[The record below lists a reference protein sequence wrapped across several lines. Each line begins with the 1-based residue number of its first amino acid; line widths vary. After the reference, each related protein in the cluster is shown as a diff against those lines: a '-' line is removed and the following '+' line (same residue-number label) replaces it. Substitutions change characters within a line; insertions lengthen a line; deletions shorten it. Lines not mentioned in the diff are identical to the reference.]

1 MSLLRCQLRICM
13 AMVVVLLG
21 TLSAAAAPDDVE
33 PPAVQNQAV
42 NHFFMNDD
50 NFEANVFQPSGNAK
64 QARIQIETKLK
75 LQLNELNRICELN
88 DAQKQK
94 LKLAASSDMKRF
106 FDEVES
112 VRKKFKAGKQDQNA
126 WNEVWQEISPLQM
139 KMATGLFGDTSFF
152 CKTIRKTLSDEQYA
166 KYNSM
171 VTERRRFRYKSSI
184 ETVITSFEDS
194 VALNHTQHDAIV
206 KLLLDETQPPASFGQ
221 YDVHVVM
228 YQLARIPEAKL
239 KAVLDERQW
248 NQAQIHFNQ
257 YRGMEQF
264 LIQNGLIPKEEAE
277 VKVLKAKVRRQVT
290 RASKPAD
297 AAEPENRTSDQSA
310 P

>member
-1 MSLLRCQLRICM
+1 MSLFWDQLRFGLAALI
-13 AMVVVLLG
+13 VLFGPLCAG
-21 TLSAAAAPDDVE
+21 AAPDDVE
-33 PPAVQNQAV
+33 AVPIQNPV
-42 NHFFMNDD
+42 NNNFFMNDD

-64 QARIQIETKLK
+64 QARIHIETKLK

-106 FDEVES
+106 FDEVEV

-126 WNEVWQEISPLQM
+126 WNQVWQEISPLQA
-139 KMATGLFGDTSFF
+139 KMAAGLFGDTSFF
-152 CKTIRKTLSDEQYA
+152 CKTIRKTLSEEQYS
-166 KYNSM
+166 KYSA
-171 VTERRRFRYKSSI
+171 VIAERRRFRYKSSI

-206 KLLLDETQPPASFGQ
+206 KLLLDETQPPAAFGQ
-221 YDVHVVM
+221 HDQQVVM
-228 YQLARIPEAKL
+228 YQLAKLPEAKL

-248 NQAQIHFNQ
+248 KQAQMQFNQ

-264 LIQNGLIPKEEAE
+264 LIQNGLIPKEDVE
-277 VKVLKAKVRRQVT
+277 VKVLKARVKRQVV
-290 RASKPAD
+290 RVNKPAD
-297 AAEPENRTSDQSA
+297 AIQPENRIPDQPA